1 MRSFKSEF
9 DVFAVV
15 EQGLEHGSVA
25 EGSQFLEEALC
36 FLVSLH

>member
-1 MRSFKSEF
+1 MRRFESEF

-25 EGSQFLEEALC
+25 EGSQFLQEALR
-36 FLVSLH
+36 FMLSLH